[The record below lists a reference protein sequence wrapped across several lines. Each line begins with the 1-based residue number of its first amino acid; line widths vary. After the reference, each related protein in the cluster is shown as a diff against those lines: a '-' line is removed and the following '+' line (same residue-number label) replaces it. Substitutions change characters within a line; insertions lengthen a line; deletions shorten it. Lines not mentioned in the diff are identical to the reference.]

1 MTPNETVRLN
11 VALSIPLGITLAL
24 VTVATPLAAQDT
36 IVEGTPQRSNYF
48 EERVGFADL
57 DLRNRDNQQIL
68 VSRVIQASG
77 RVCDNVYRGVSPIVK
92 FRERCVQRSYRYTKP
107 QIDLAIANA
116 RNGRQVAMSF
126 VVAAGR

>member
-1 MTPNETVRLN
+1 MTVRQKVRHTAASL
-11 VALSIPLGITLAL
+11 AIPMAL
-24 VTVATPLAAQDT
+24 VAVTTPLAAQDT
-36 IVEGTPQRSNYF
+36 IVEGTPQRSNYV
-48 EERVGFADL
+48 EERVVFADL

-68 VSRVIQASG
+68 ISRVMQASG
-77 RVCDNVYRGVSPIVK
+77 RVCDVVYQGVSPIVK
-92 FRERCVQRSYRYTKP
+92 FRERCEQRSYRDTKP